1 MPSQNASASDS
12 ELNKE
17 NQNLENVRH
26 GASESSDRKN
36 APKAL
41 SSKGPGLQD
50 AKQLLEEK
58 DFRSI
63 TDKR

>member
-17 NQNLENVRH
+17 NQNLENVIQ

-36 APKAL
+36 APKAS
-41 SSKGPGLQD
+41 SSKGAGLQN
-50 AKQLLEEK
+50 AKQLLEKK
-58 DFRSI
+58 DFRNV